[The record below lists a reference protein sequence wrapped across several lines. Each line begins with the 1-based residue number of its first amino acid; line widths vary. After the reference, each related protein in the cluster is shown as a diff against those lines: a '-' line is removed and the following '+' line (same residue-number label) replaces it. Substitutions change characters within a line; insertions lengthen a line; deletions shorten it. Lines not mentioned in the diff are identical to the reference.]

1 MSLDDK
7 HDPQAILNVF
17 REDPEYELH
26 EQQYKAIVKEILG
39 EESEEEGGEGE
50 GGERSLFH
58 HPHRMIWAL

>member
-26 EQQYKAIVKEILG
+26 EQQYKTIVKEILG
-39 EESEEEGGEGE
+39 EESDAEGEGE
-50 GGERSLFH
+50 EGRY
-58 HPHRMIWAL
+58 RRQ